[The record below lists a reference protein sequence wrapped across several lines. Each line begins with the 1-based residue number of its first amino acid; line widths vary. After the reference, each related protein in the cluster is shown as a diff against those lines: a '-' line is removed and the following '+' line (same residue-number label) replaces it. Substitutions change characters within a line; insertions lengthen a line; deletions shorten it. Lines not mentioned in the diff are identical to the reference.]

1 MNLEEARLGR
11 VELVNALA
19 GFVCDCHLDTPMTV
33 GIYGQM
39 GQRQDERHAT
49 VLRGQLADEA
59 ATRNVGTSDVL
70 CRHLYRHEP
79 ICYS

>member
-1 MNLEEARLGR
+1 MNLEEPRFGR

-19 GFVCDCHLDTPMTV
+19 GFVCDSHLDTPMTV
-33 GIYGQM
+33 GIYGKW
-39 GQRQDERHAT
+39 GRGKTSVIRL
-49 VLRGQLADEA
+49 LRGQLADEA

-79 ICYS
+79 NCYS

>member
-1 MNLEEARLGR
+1 MNLEEARFGR

-33 GIYGQM
+33 GIYGKWGRGKTSVM
-39 GQRQDERHAT
+39 RL
-49 VLRGQLADEA
+49 LRGQLADEA
-59 ATRNVGTSDVL
+59 ATRNVGTLDVL
-70 CRHLYRHEP
+70 CRHLCRREP